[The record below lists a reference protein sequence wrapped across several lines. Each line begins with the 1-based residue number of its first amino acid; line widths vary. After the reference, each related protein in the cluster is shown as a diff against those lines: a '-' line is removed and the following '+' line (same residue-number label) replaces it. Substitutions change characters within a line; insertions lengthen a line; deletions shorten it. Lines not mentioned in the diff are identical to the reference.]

1 MTKEKQ
7 MVEDS
12 LERDFLQK
20 VLQESLKDQLDILD
34 AIIQADK
41 D

>member
-34 AIIQADK
+34 AIIQADE